1 MLVKD
6 FIVLVAY
13 LLVPLAC
20 NFTKRW
26 ASHKSRSLHCQ
37 KHSSD
42 SLWLVNRTNLL
53 VKQNILFAY
62 NGDWKKS
69 FASELCQ
76 LLWLTFIE
84 WRCTLKLVS
93 AIFYHIF
100 ISHQMIALQ
109 KLWKMLFISCEK
121 LFSFSRYSNFFIST
135 FPSFSPWQPLL

>member
-6 FIVLVAY
+6 FIVLAAY

-42 SLWLVNRTNLL
+42 SLCLVNRTNLL
-53 VKQNILFAY
+53 VKQIERN
-62 NGDWKKS
+62 WKKP

-76 LLWLTFIE
+76 LLRLTFIE

-121 LFSFSRYSNFFIST
+121 LFSFLRYSNFCIST
-135 FPSFSPWQPLL
+135 FPSFSLSQLLL